1 MQHLNNFYNFKN
13 YKLLVF
19 SFIVMLLT
27 YGFAITNFTITIDN
41 ETPIYSDFGL
51 EYGRWG
57 QNLILYHLF
66 DGHLQY
72 FSLLTSI
79 FLYSFAAVR
88 LSKTFNLQ
96 VTSSYIFCALFV
108 TFPQISYQIVFAM
121 MANIAAIGV
130 LLSVFCVDFFI
141 KGLESKNIKYKF
153 LNLLVAALI
162 LTFSISIYQAF
173 ILIPPTV
180 YVLLFL
186 QNTFREEFSLKKE
199 IKNIFLFALLV
210 IISLILYLI
219 SVKIICPPMDSNG
232 YMSSFVSGES
242 NNHFMDFCLIWY
254 NNLIGSFYYGE
265 KTFILVPIVVFILVI
280 SFILN
285 KKMILIRVAT
295 LFVILLLPFLT
306 SFFITNGYHPPRIY
320 VTSNIVY
327 AFTIAFGINHFKI
340 FNYNYTKIAVL
351 LIVVMNFYYVTKLF
365 YSSNKI
371 FKHDVR
377 IAEKIDNI
385 ILSKYPN
392 FPLSEKKVFFYGYF
406 PYEYHNSL
414 RLDKSEIFGGSFYSW
429 DNGDNYRI
437 INFFKVADVADYTL
451 LNSKADLNKVKD
463 SISTMPAWP
472 NSNSIKMINNIVV
485 VKLGESKGMP
495 MYFE

>member
-1 MQHLNNFYNFKN
+1 MQYLNNSYDFKK
-13 YKLLVF
+13 YKLLAF
-19 SFIVMLLT
+19 SFIVALLT
-27 YGFAITNFTITIDN
+27 YGFALTNFTITIDN
-41 ETPIYSDFGL
+41 ETPIYSNFGL
-51 EYGRWG
+51 EFGRWG

-96 VTSSYIFCALFV
+96 DTNSYIFCALFV

-141 KGLESKNIKYKF
+141 KGLGSNNIKYKL
-153 LNLLVAALI
+153 LNFLVATLI

-173 ILIPPTV
+173 ILIPPTI

-186 QNTFREEFSLKKE
+186 QNTFRKEFDLKKE
-199 IKNIFLFALLV
+199 IKNIVLFALIV
-210 IISLILYLI
+210 IISLILYVI

-254 NNLIGSFYYGE
+254 HNLIGSFYYGE
-265 KTFILVPIVVFILVI
+265 KTFILVPIVVLFLLI
-280 SFILN
+280 SFIVD
-285 KKMILIRVAT
+285 KKLILIRIAT
-295 LFVILLLPFLT
+295 LFIILLLPFLT

-327 AFTIAFGINHFKI
+327 AFVIAFGINHFKI
-340 FNYNYTKIAVL
+340 FNYNYIKIAVV
-351 LIVVMNFYYVTKLF
+351 LIAVMNFYYVTKLF

-377 IAEKIDNI
+377 IAEKIDTI

-406 PYEYHNSL
+406 PYEYHNYL

-429 DNGDNYRI
+429 DNGNNYRI
-437 INFFKVADVADYTL
+437 VNFFKVADVADYTL
-451 LNSKADLNKVKD
+451 LNSKEDLNKVKD
-463 SISTMPAWP
+463 SIATMPAWP
-472 NSNSIKMINNIVV
+472 NPNSIKMINDIVV
-485 VKLGESKGMP
+485 VKLGENKGMP